1 MGRQIEIKYNPD
13 GFEEILSSAGA
24 QAVCEEAGSNIQS
37 RANAYLNDSES
48 TGFKMSS
55 RIVTAYGS
63 KRNMTFVY
71 TTDRAS
77 IIAETENKALS
88 KAVY

>member
-1 MGRQIEIKYNPD
+1 MGQKIQIKFNPD
-13 GFEEILSSAGA
+13 GFEEILSSDGA
-24 QAVCEEAGSNIQS
+24 RAVCEDAGSIIQS
-37 RANAYLNDSES
+37 RANADLNDSNS
-48 TGFKMSS
+48 TGYKMSS
-55 RIVTAYGS
+55 RLVTAYGS